1 MSTQP
6 SPDKVRELLYQFKE
20 RIESLR
26 EQNAALREELSQL
39 RRENDQLRAAYS
51 TLAPSEA
58 EEQSLDEL
66 FVSELDSF
74 GQALDTQEREVQW
87 RPPQAV
93 NRRTMPAQHDLDLY
107 RPSAAPSTALS
118 STTLG
123 AGLGPEI
130 SARIGVLPA
139 QPVARPSVD
148 LGYINRVSADELNHL
163 PYGLIVVDTQGHVL
177 FYNETESKLTG
188 FARERIIGKNFFQ
201 DVAPCARVKEFEGRF
216 LDFVDGKLGRV
227 TFFDF
232 AFHFER
238 GTQNVVI
245 GLSHGRK
252 SGHINIMLVRQG

>member
-26 EQNAALREELSQL
+26 EQNSELRNELAQL

-58 EEQSLDEL
+58 EDQLLE
-66 FVSELDSF
+66 ELDSLNPTL
-74 GQALDTQEREVQW
+74 GEDDSVAQW

-93 NRRTMPAQHDLDLY
+93 RRSAAPAQHDLDLY
-107 RPSAAPSTALS
+107 RSSGPPSGGLS
-118 STTLG
+118 SATLG

-177 FYNETESKLTG
+177 FYNETESRLTG

-252 SGHINIMLVRQG
+252 NGHINIMLVRQG

>member
-26 EQNAALREELSQL
+26 EQNAALREELVQL

-51 TLAPSEA
+51 TLAPSEV

-66 FVSELDSF
+66 FASELDSL
-74 GQALDTQEREVQW
+74 GAQQSEAQW
-87 RPPQAV
+87 RPPQSAS
-93 NRRTMPAQHDLDLY
+93 RRAAPAQHDLDLY
-107 RPSAAPSTALS
+107 QPSAAPMSALS

-188 FARERIIGKNFFQ
+188 FARERILGKNFFQ